1 MLVSLINYCCFLD
14 VPEHVFHLLKY
25 VILSFNYGAWPIS
38 GTQLS
43 NVLVYLSCSVST
55 ENELLSCLLEFS
67 EVTGSILF
75 FFLVVLSD
83 QNLLTVATFFGF
95 LVHMIHL

>member
-1 MLVSLINYCCFLD
+1 MLVSLINYCCFLE

-55 ENELLSCLLEFS
+55 ENELLSRSSSQRLQ
-67 EVTGSILF
+67 GQYF
-75 FFLVVLSD
+75 FVVVLSD
-83 QNLLTVATFFGF
+83 QNLHTVATF
-95 LVHMIHL
+95 LAS

>member
-1 MLVSLINYCCFLD
+1 
-14 VPEHVFHLLKY
+14 

-75 FFLVVLSD
+75 FLVVLSD